1 MATRIGIRALR
12 LVSLLLGLSFLTFA
26 LVSLS
31 PIDPVTAYL
40 NPAMGATDAQLAA
53 LEQRW
58 GLNEPWPMRYLAWL
72 TALISGDFGISQI
85 YQAPVLGII
94 TTAFINSLLLMMVSW
109 ILSGIIGYALGCL
122 AAHHRGT
129 HLDRVISWLA
139 YTLASTPTFVV
150 GLVLLIIFGV
160 LLGIAPIGLSQPVGM
175 FSEDVTLANR
185 LSHFILPCVAVT
197 LLGIAQATLH
207 SRQAMVDFLESE
219 VATFAT
225 ARGKSPWRTF
235 RDHGFRNT
243 VIPIIV
249 LQCSFFS
256 ELFGGSA
263 LAEVVFS
270 YHGLG
275 SVMTEA
281 GLRGDLPLL
290 LGAVMVSCLFVF
302 FGNLLADIITAR
314 VDTRTL
320 AGSRGNAKEES

>member
-12 LVSLLLGLSFLTFA
+12 LISLLLGLSFLTFA

-40 NPAMGATDAQLAA
+40 NPAMGATDAQLDA
-53 LEQRW
+53 LKARW
-58 GLNEPWPMRYLAWL
+58 GLGEPWPVRYLAWL
-72 TALISGDFGISQI
+72 TALLSGDFGISQI

-94 TTAFINSLLLMMVSW
+94 TRAFFNSLLLMMVSW
-109 ILSGIIGYALGCL
+109 VLSGIIGYILGCL
-122 AAHHRGT
+122 AAHRRGKL
-129 HLDRVISWLA
+129 LDRMISWLA

-160 LLGIAPIGLSQPVGM
+160 WLGIAPIGLSQPVGM
-175 FSEDVTLANR
+175 LSEDVTFADR
-185 LSHFILPCVAVT
+185 AQHFILPCVALT
-197 LLGIAQATLH
+197 LMGIAQATLH
-207 SRQAMVDFLESE
+207 SRQAMVDFLSSE
-219 VATFAT
+219 TATFAT
-225 ARGKSPWRTF
+225 ARGKTPWQIF
-235 RDHGFRNT
+235 RDHGLRNT
-243 VIPIIV
+243 VIPVIV
-249 LQCSFFS
+249 LQCAFFS

-290 LGAVMVSCLFVF
+290 LGAVMFSCLFVF
-302 FGNLLADIITAR
+302 FGNLLADIIVASSDPR
-314 VDTRTL
+314 TR
-320 AGSRGNAKEES
+320 KEAP